1 MIAAAA
7 GKFVIHLPNFRASF
21 TIVWGLSNIYSAWV
35 KLKTKLEFAAHCF
48 YWHNIDTGGEYD
60 RERCVRRGNQPSR
73 EVDQSRAREEI
84 VEKMSEE
91 FDCEGVAH
99 LEP

>member
-1 MIAAAA
+1 M
-7 GKFVIHLPNFRASF
+7 VR
-21 TIVWGLSNIYSAWV
+21 GLSNIYSAWV

-48 YWHNIDTGGEYD
+48 YWYNIDTGGEYD